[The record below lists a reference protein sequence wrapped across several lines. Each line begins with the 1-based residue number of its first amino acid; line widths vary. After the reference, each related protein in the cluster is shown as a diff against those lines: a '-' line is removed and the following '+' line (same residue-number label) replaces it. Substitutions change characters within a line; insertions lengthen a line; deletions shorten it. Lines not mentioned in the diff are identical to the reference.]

1 MLDLESKTICSLFMK
16 LIPAVALA
24 FFTIPSAS
32 HAEPLLLLHTE
43 MNRFNAT
50 VNVRQAIKRPV
61 DIFFNKNGDLV
72 VQRRTVSMTMAY
84 NPLNELIEP
93 QERIRI
99 AQQQDCPSISG
110 ISLKISL
117 LF

>member
-1 MLDLESKTICSLFMK
+1 MK
-16 LIPAVALA
+16 LIPVVALTL
-24 FFTIPSAS
+24 FTIPYAS
-32 HAEPLLLLHTE
+32 HAEPLLLLHADID
-43 MNRFNAT
+43 RFNAP

-61 DIFFNKNGDLV
+61 DIFLNKNGDLV

-84 NPLNELIEP
+84 NPPNEIIEP
-93 QERIRI
+93 QERIRV

>member
-1 MLDLESKTICSLFMK
+1 MQLTRVVILILF
-16 LIPAVALA
+16 IV
-24 FFTIPSAS
+24 PSTS

-43 MNRFNAT
+43 IDRFNAPG
-50 VNVRQAIKRPV
+50 NVRQAIKRPMDV
-61 DIFFNKNGDLV
+61 FLNKNGDLV
-72 VQRRTVSMTMAY
+72 VQRRGVLMTMAY
-84 NPLNELIEP
+84 RPPNEIIEP
-93 QERIRI
+93 QERISI